1 MFHSVNMNGN
11 ATPLC
16 SVCCDTLG
24 KYGGPVTLPCGHN
37 GCLQCMAIVR
47 RSKSEC
53 PLCRQNIP
61 DTTELVI
68 NRELRDLVSLAS
80 ALHTVD
86 QDGWE
91 AVTSNKILTKS
102 CKLGADADD
111 SDVTLVPTAPPVHV
125 SLSTVLQGGGDLL
138 SLEPP
143 TWLPDSHAQEC
154 GNCQQTFRAL
164 RRSRHHCRLCGGIFC
179 ASCSSKALLLPPKF
193 QQQQPQRLCDPC
205 ADLLEPL
212 QPFLAGTIAQA
223 VRPAIHDVTDGSV
236 MRSWLNSP
244 LSSGLESDI
253 YKATNI
259 LNSFA
264 QVGYLQPEKGIPA
277 AVLQGAAGFAI
288 LSVAKVG
295 LGWSA
300 AMGSGL
306 VVVRGDRG
314 DWSPPSA
321 LAMAS
326 VGWGLQA
333 GGALHDL
340 LIVLRDRAAVQAFCG
355 SIHCGVGGNVSLAMG
370 PVGRQADA
378 NMRLGR
384 SGAAVCYSY
393 SCSRGAYAGVSVE
406 GTIITTRDHA
416 NQGFYGRALT
426 GKQLLLGGAVS
437 QPTAAKALYAALHD
451 LMDRVEEPVSV
462 AASTRVPRMAGQASI
477 AHGADADAEESEEER
492 PGRGRATTR
501 SPVIAP
507 SLPSNSE
514 ESHPTVRS
522 SQVMGATQVSDSE
535 SEDEDDEEE
544 EEDEENLMGDI
555 FAE

>member
-1 MFHSVNMNGN
+1 M
-11 ATPLC
+11 AT
-16 SVCCDTLG
+16 
-24 KYGGPVTLPCGHN
+24 
-37 GCLQCMAIVR
+37 VR

-53 PLCRQNIP
+53 PLCRRAIP
-61 DTTELVI
+61 PSTDLVI

-91 AVTSNKILTKS
+91 AVTSNNVLAKS
-102 CKLGADADD
+102 RKLSADSEDT
-111 SDVTLVPTAPPVHV
+111 DVPLVPTAPPVHV

-143 TWLPDSHAQEC
+143 TWLPDSHAQTC
-154 GNCQQTFRAL
+154 GNCQQPFIAL

-179 ASCSSKALLLPPKF
+179 AACTSKALLLPPKF
-193 QQQQPQRLCDPC
+193 QEKQPKRLCDPC
-205 ADLLEPL
+205 AELLEPL

-223 VRPAIHDVTDGSV
+223 VRPAVHDVTDGSV

-264 QVGYLQPEKGIPA
+264 QVGSLQPEKGIPA

-288 LSVAKVG
+288 LSVVKVG
-295 LGWSA
+295 FGWSA
-300 AMGSGL
+300 ALGSGL
-306 VVVRGDRG
+306 VVVRGEEG

-321 LAMAS
+321 LDMVS
-326 VGWGLQA
+326 LGWGLQA

-340 LIVLRDRAAVQAFCG
+340 LIVLRNRAAVQAFCG
-355 SIHCGVGGNVSLAMG
+355 NIHCGVGGNVSLAVG

-393 SCSRGAYAGVSVE
+393 SCSKGAYIGVSVE
-406 GTIITTRDHA
+406 GTLITTRDRA
-416 NQGFYGRALT
+416 NQDFYGRALT
-426 GKQLLLGGAVS
+426 AKQLLMGGTVTP
-437 QPTAAKALYAALHD
+437 PTAGKHLYAALHQ
-451 LMDRVEEPVSV
+451 LMDRVEKPQSAL
-462 AASTRVPRMAGQASI
+462 AASRPDRHLNMPPSASP
-477 AHGADADAEESEEER
+477 EPEQER
-492 PGRGRATTR
+492 PGRSRTVTR
-501 SPVIAP
+501 SPTIASAP
-507 SLPSNSE
+507 QVTE
-514 ESHPTVRS
+514 QDDQMAVHA
-522 SQVMGATQVSDSE
+522 SQVMGANAVSNEVENE
-535 SEDEDDEEE
+535 SEEETDEVFMA
-544 EEDEENLMGDI
+544 NM

>member
-1 MFHSVNMNGN
+1 
-11 ATPLC
+11 
-16 SVCCDTLG
+16 
-24 KYGGPVTLPCGHN
+24 
-37 GCLQCMAIVR
+37 
-47 RSKSEC
+47 
-53 PLCRQNIP
+53 
-61 DTTELVI
+61 
-68 NRELRDLVSLAS
+68 
-80 ALHTVD
+80 
-86 QDGWE
+86 
-91 AVTSNKILTKS
+91 
-102 CKLGADADD
+102 
-111 SDVTLVPTAPPVHV
+111 
-125 SLSTVLQGGGDLL
+125 
-138 SLEPP
+138 
-143 TWLPDSHAQEC
+143 
-154 GNCQQTFRAL
+154 
-164 RRSRHHCRLCGGIFC
+164 
-179 ASCSSKALLLPPKF
+179 
-193 QQQQPQRLCDPC
+193 
-205 ADLLEPL
+205 
-212 QPFLAGTIAQA
+212 
-223 VRPAIHDVTDGSV
+223 
-236 MRSWLNSP
+236 
-244 LSSGLESDI
+244 
-253 YKATNI
+253 
-259 LNSFA
+259 
-264 QVGYLQPEKGIPA
+264 
-277 AVLQGAAGFAI
+277 
-288 LSVAKVG
+288 
-295 LGWSA
+295 
-300 AMGSGL
+300 MGSGL

-492 PGRGRATTR
+492 PGRGRVTTR